1 MEKLTKSKRL
11 NYLLGQMGI
20 FTPFD
25 VVNHLP
31 RRYENLNYTEERN
44 LIDKQRVVVK
54 GRMAAL
60 PRYVRTRRVQLI
72 TFDFISSN
80 GNYFKVVAFN
90 RAYLLKNLSL
100 EDE

>member
-31 RRYENLNYTEERN
+31 KRYENLNYTEQRN
-44 LIDKQRVVVK
+44 LADKQRVVIK
-54 GRMAAL
+54 GKL
-60 PRYVRTRRVQLI
+60 VTSPRYVRTPRIQLI
-72 TFDFISSN
+72 TFDFLSSE
-80 GNYFKVVAFN
+80 GNLFKTVAFN
-90 RAYLLKNLSL
+90 RTYLLN
-100 EDE
+100 

>member
-11 NYLLGQMGI
+11 NYLLGQMDI

-44 LIDKQRVVVK
+44 LEDKQRVIIK
-54 GRMAAL
+54 GKMVAL
-60 PRYVRTRRVQLI
+60 PRYVKTKRVQII
-72 TFDFISSN
+72 TFDFITSN
-80 GNYFKVVAFN
+80 KNFFKVVAFN
-90 RAYLLKNLSL
+90 RAYLQKNLSL
-100 EDE
+100 N